1 VSGSVRAVVTGLAVT
16 GLAVATLAVG
26 VTVFAGARVHPLV
39 YSVSDFG

>member
-1 VSGSVRAVVTGLAVT
+1 VVRAVRAVET